1 MSRTC
6 VPFVLALL
14 TVTFLAGSASAQ
26 PAVIAGGLAQ
36 YWYGFKQF
44 WGEVFGSVGGVVL
57 VVLVVGA
64 ISLFIITR
72 GKWRK

>member
-1 MSRTC
+1 MSRSRFPFLLAFLT
-6 VPFVLALL
+6 VIFVLPSR
-14 TVTFLAGSASAQ
+14 VLAS
-26 PAVIAGGLAQ
+26 GLGT
-36 YWYGFKQF
+36 YWYGFKKF

-57 VVLVVGA
+57 IALVVGV